1 MSFFK
6 KTPDHRPSNGTSRD
20 RGTRGHDND
29 LSIIGPGMD
38 LTGDI
43 VTEGTVRVE
52 GRVNGT
58 IRAGRSLVLGKGG
71 EITGDVL
78 TQDALIGGRLTG
90 TLVAEARLELQSTAV
105 IDGEIHAPPQHLQ
118 LHEGARFNGQIRML
132 DEPQEM
138 RALTPGDA
146 ASSTEAEEVSHAP

>member
-6 KTPDHRPSNGTSRD
+6 KAPENRPANGSPRE
-20 RGTRGHDND
+20 RGTKGHDND

-43 VTEGTVRVE
+43 VALGTVRVE

-71 EITGDVL
+71 EITGDVV
-78 TQDALIGGRLTG
+78 TQDALIGGRMTG
-90 TLVAEARLELQSTAV
+90 TLVAESRLELQSTAV

-132 DEPQEM
+132 DEPREM
-138 RALTPGDA
+138 RALTSGEVDD
-146 ASSTEAEEVSHAP
+146 STEAEEVSHVS